1 MERTNTNMGGIGLK
15 ALALALALIA
25 APVAAE
31 DRTPPDDVT
40 ARFVQMQI
48 YCVPSFE
55 RMATLLAER
64 FSETPVA
71 MGRLTKNDSFLIF
84 VNQERSTS
92 TIVISKQRKE
102 TVEVCMV
109 WSGKAEPGSTFVLNG
124 SPQFPEPEIEGFGT

>member
-1 MERTNTNMGGIGLK
+1 MK

-31 DRTPPDDVT
+31 DRSPPDDVT
-40 ARFVQMQI
+40 ARLVRMQI

-64 FSETPVA
+64 FSEAPIA
-71 MGRLTKNDSFLIF
+71 MGQLTDTDSFLIF

-102 TVEVCMV
+102 EVEVCMV
-109 WSGKAEPGSTFVLNG
+109 WSGRTEPGMTFVLNG
-124 SPQFPEPEIEGFGT
+124 NPQFPEPKVEGFGT

>member
-1 MERTNTNMGGIGLK
+1 MKPFLNFV
-15 ALALALALIA
+15 IA
-25 APVAAE
+25 ALLGGFFMSALAE
-31 DRTPPDDVT
+31 DRTAPDDVT
-40 ARFVQMQI
+40 ARLVRMQI

-64 FSETPVA
+64 FSEVPVA
-71 MGRLTKNDSFLIF
+71 MGRLTENDSFLIF

-102 TVEVCMV
+102 EVEVCMV

-124 SPQFPEPEIEGFGT
+124 SPQFPEPKVEGFGT

>member
-1 MERTNTNMGGIGLK
+1 MK

-40 ARFVQMQI
+40 ARLVRMQI

-55 RMATLLAER
+55 RMATLLSDKFGEA
-64 FSETPVA
+64 PIA
-71 MGRLTKNDSFLIF
+71 MGQLTDTDSFLIF
-84 VNQERSTS
+84 VNEERSSS
-92 TIVISKQRKE
+92 TIVIAKQRKE

-109 WSGKAEPGSTFVLNG
+109 WSGKAEPGSTFALNG
-124 SPQFPEPEIEGFGT
+124 SPQFPEPKVEGFGT

>member
-1 MERTNTNMGGIGLK
+1 MK

-31 DRTPPDDVT
+31 DRSPPDDVT

-55 RMATLLAER
+55 RMATLLGDR
-64 FSETPVA
+64 FGEAPVV
-71 MGRLTKNDSFLIF
+71 MGQLNNTDSFLIF
-84 VNQERSTS
+84 VNKYRSTS
-92 TIVISKQRKE
+92 TIVITKQRKE

-109 WSGKAEPGSTFVLNG
+109 WSGKAEPGLAFSLNP
-124 SPQFPEPEIEGFGT
+124 SPQFPEQKEFGT

>member
-1 MERTNTNMGGIGLK
+1 MTMKKILLAALLGGFFMS
-15 ALALALALIA
+15 AL
-25 APVAAE
+25 AE
-31 DRTPPDDVT
+31 DRTAPDDVT
-40 ARFVQMQI
+40 ARLVRMQI

-64 FSETPVA
+64 FSEVPVA
-71 MGRLTKNDSFLIF
+71 MGRLTENDSFLIF

-102 TVEVCMV
+102 EVEVCMV

-124 SPQFPEPEIEGFGT
+124 SPQFPEPKVEGFGT